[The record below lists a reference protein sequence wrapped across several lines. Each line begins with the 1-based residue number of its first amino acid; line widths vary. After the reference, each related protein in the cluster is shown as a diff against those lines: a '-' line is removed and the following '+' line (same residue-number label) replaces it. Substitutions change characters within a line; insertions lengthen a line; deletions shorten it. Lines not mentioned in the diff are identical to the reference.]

1 MDGIPN
7 FEENFNVKTTAEIE
21 EMLSNFLAGESGG
34 EGNTSETTKYNNNE
48 ASDVDAAFKE
58 LLS

>member
-1 MDGIPN
+1 
-7 FEENFNVKTTAEIE
+7 
-21 EMLSNFLAGESGG
+21 MLSTFLAGEST